1 MKNTYKL
8 KMTKKLLSEW
18 KLRESSLEYCAH
30 LSNLADLPEEKAK
43 NVKQRL
49 LHESRTFQTLEN
61 AIRLLTPI
69 ERRVIDL
76 HYRKEHSFED
86 IEIICR
92 IARSSI
98 YRHHARALE
107 KIALVLFG
115 E

>member
-18 KLRESSLEYCAH
+18 KLRASSLEYCAH
-30 LSNLADLPEEKAK
+30 LSNLTVLPEDKADH
-43 NVKQRL
+43 VKQRL
-49 LHESRTFQTLEN
+49 LHESRTIQTLEN

-76 HYRKEHSFED
+76 HYKDEQSFED
-86 IEIICR
+86 IEFICD
-92 IARSSI
+92 IARSSV
-98 YRHHARALE
+98 YRHHTRALE